1 MNLYYFSTSILE
13 IMNYKNL
20 FLANA
25 VILLPQLALAQ
36 STELKALYQ
45 KTYGETTPRTV
56 SDKVPNILFITSDQH
71 HWMAMGYNDPKCK
84 TPNLDNWHNM
94 V

>member
-45 KTYGETTPRTV
+45 K
-56 SDKVPNILFITSDQH
+56 
-71 HWMAMGYNDPKCK
+71 
-84 TPNLDNWHNM
+84 NLWRNYSENSFG
-94 V
+94 